1 MCLANGRLNLEKR
14 RDCRADVITSVIH
27 ISSRN
32 QTPALRL
39 LISLVLKFNFTAE
52 YIILQA
58 RDERLHIIKF

>member
-1 MCLANGRLNLEKR
+1 MSGHWTTQPGEGRDSRTE
-14 RDCRADVITSVIH
+14 VITSVIH
-27 ISSRN
+27 TSSRN

-39 LISLVLKFNFTAE
+39 SIGFVLKFNFTAE